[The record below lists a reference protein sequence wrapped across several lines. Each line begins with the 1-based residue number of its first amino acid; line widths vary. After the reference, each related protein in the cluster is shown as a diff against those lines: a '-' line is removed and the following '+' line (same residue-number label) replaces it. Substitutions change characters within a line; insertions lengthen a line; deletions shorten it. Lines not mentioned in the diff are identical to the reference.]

1 MEEYSEMNGQNDE
14 QNTGGE
20 FGGSYY
26 QHNAMP
32 REKNSGQNSC
42 AGYILVGILCL
53 LVGIA
58 VGSCTTTLAI
68 SGIKEAAESIL
79 PGEDNGSGDNDDSGF
94 SFEWH
99 FGGKKPENNRP
110 AKDEEYQ
117 EPEKKQYTGREM
129 PVLDGQVPLI
139 SDTVNPAPDIVE
151 QTFEG
156 VVGVNSYE
164 KVKDKDELEGYG
176 SGFVISSEGY
186 IVTNAHVIKG
196 ASKVTV
202 TLPDNDKQEIDAE
215 VVGYDSTMDIAVLYI
230 RKDGLKP
237 LALGSA
243 ENVRVGDFTI
253 AIGNPSGSELAGTAT
268 FGIISA
274 TSRNVNID
282 GRENEYLQTDA
293 AINPG
298 NSGGALVNTR
308 GELIGINAMLY
319 SQTGSFSG
327 YGFAIPTSIM
337 NKVVAD
343 LKQYGTVQRALIGI
357 QGQDVK
363 NYVDAKKDKGE
374 DVDLGT
380 MEGIYVAKV
389 SEESAAEEAGMKEG
403 DVITAIDG
411 KPVGKMAE
419 LQEVLAK
426 KRPGDKVT
434 VTYLRDKKK
443 ATKTLTL
450 KNEKGNT
457 QVVKKA
463 DLDVLGGNF
472 RAVTDAQKE
481 QMNIGYGLEVLKV
494 NAGKLKN
501 AGITKGFIIQRVN
514 DSAVKTI
521 EDLQNA
527 VKEASTSKDP
537 VLYIQGV
544 YPTGKKAYFAVPL
557 ED

>member
-1 MEEYSEMNGQNDE
+1 MKKYSKYFVVAMSTLAFAFS
-14 QNTGGE
+14 TGTLIKV
-20 FGGSYY
+20 
-26 QHNAMP
+26 NATP
-32 REKNSGQNSC
+32 AAAAAVPAQPVNLTYAAEKSLPSVVHILSTKNSKVQTVEVENDPFSDFFSDPFGFFGNPQGNGGKQRRS
-42 AGYILVGILCL
+42 VR
-53 LVGIA
+53 
-58 VGSCTTTLAI
+58 TP
-68 SGIKEAAESIL
+68 KQQ
-79 PGEDNGSGDNDDSGF
+79 GSGSG
-94 SFEWH
+94 
-99 FGGKKPENNRP
+99 
-110 AKDEEYQ
+110 
-117 EPEKKQYTGREM
+117 
-129 PVLDGQVPLI
+129 VII
-139 SDTVNPAPDIVE
+139 SAD
-151 QTFEG
+151 
-156 VVGVNSYE
+156 
-164 KVKDKDELEGYG
+164 
-176 SGFVISSEGY
+176 GY
-186 IVTNAHVIKG
+186 IVTNNHVV
-196 ASKVTV
+196 ADADELTV
-202 TLPDNDKQEIDAE
+202 TLNDNKEYSARIIGTDKASD
-215 VVGYDSTMDIAVLYI
+215 
-230 RKDGLKP
+230 
-237 LALGSA
+237 LALIKIDGKNLPA
-243 ENVRVGDFTI
+243 ITI
-253 AIGNPSGSELAGTAT
+253 ANSDDIKVGEWVLAVGNPFNLTNTVTAG
-268 FGIISA
+268 IVSA
-274 TSRNVNID
+274 KARSLYQNGVESFI
-282 GRENEYLQTDA
+282 QTDA

-374 DVDLGT
+374 DIDLGT

-389 SEESAAEEAGMKEG
+389 TEESAAEEAGMKEG

-411 KPVGKMAE
+411 KPVNKMAE

-443 ATKTLTL
+443 ATKTVTL

-472 RAVTDAQKE
+472 RAITNAQKE
-481 QMNIGYGLEVLKV
+481 QLNIGYGLEVLKV
-494 NAGKLKN
+494 NSGRLKT

-514 DSAVKTI
+514 DNAVKTI
-521 EDLQNA
+521 DDLQNA

-537 VLYIQGV
+537 VLYIQGI